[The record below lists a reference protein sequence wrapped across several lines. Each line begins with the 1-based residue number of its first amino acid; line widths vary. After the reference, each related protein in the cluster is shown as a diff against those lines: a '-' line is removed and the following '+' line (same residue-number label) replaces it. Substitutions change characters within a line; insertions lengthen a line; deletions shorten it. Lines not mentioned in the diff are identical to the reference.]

1 MSGVWAGAAAPGW
14 LTAGLA
20 GAAVVGAAAWAVR
33 GRSSQVFGPSLWRG
47 HPARP
52 RVALTFDDGPSPATE
67 AILDLLQE
75 FSARATF
82 FQIGQAA
89 LGSPALARRVSAA
102 GHEIGNHTL
111 SHAALYA
118 KTPAGVYGEVSG
130 AQRVLQEIHGG
141 APRWF
146 RAPYGCR
153 WFGLRDALRDHGLT
167 GVMWSCLGLDWKRP
181 ARSVAAR
188 VIAHAGNGSIIC
200 LHDGRAGQPGADCRV
215 TVEALRL
222 ILPALRQR
230 QLELVTLSEVFR

>member
-1 MSGVWAGAAAPGW
+1 MSGVWAGGAASGW
-14 LTAGLA
+14 LAAGTG
-20 GAAVVGAAAWAVR
+20 GAAFVGAAAWAVR
-33 GRSSQVFGPSLWRG
+33 GRSSQVFGPSLWHGNPR
-47 HPARP
+47 RP
-52 RVALTFDDGPSPATE
+52 RLALTFDDGPSPGTAE
-67 AILDLLQE
+67 ILDVLRE

-82 FQIGQAA
+82 FQIGEAA
-89 LGSPALARRVSAA
+89 RRDPVLARRVSDE

-141 APRWF
+141 APQWF

-181 ARSVAAR
+181 AGEVAAR

-200 LHDGRAGQPGADCRV
+200 LHDGRAGRPGADCRA

-222 ILPALRQR
+222 ILPALRDQR
-230 QLELVTLSEVFR
+230 FEFVTLSEVVR